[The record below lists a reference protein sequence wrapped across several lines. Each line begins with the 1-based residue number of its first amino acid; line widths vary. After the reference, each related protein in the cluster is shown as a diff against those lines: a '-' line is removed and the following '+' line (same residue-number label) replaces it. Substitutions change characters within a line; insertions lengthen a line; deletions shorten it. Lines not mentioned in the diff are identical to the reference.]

1 MNIKSVSLCQI
12 AGAILFIGVLQW
24 FMAVLA
30 AETLFPG
37 YSIQAN
43 DLSDLASTV
52 PPNISPIQPP
62 AMLFNAATF
71 IIGLLS
77 LISATLI
84 YLSGQGRLFS
94 ALFGLSGIFAMG
106 VGIFPGDSGRI
117 HGLVALGWF
126 AAAPISAIISARI
139 VKGPLAW
146 FSLAIGLFS
155 LIVLF
160 FALSAGM
167 DSPFRFFGRGGEER
181 MLVFPVVMWMTAFAG
196 YLMGSCKI
204 DR

>member
-1 MNIKSVSLCQI
+1 
-12 AGAILFIGVLQW
+12 
-24 FMAVLA
+24 MAVLA

-52 PPNISPIQPP
+52 APNISPIQPP

-77 LISATLI
+77 LISAMLI
-84 YLSGQGRLFS
+84 YLSAQGRLFS

-106 VGIFPGDSGRI
+106 VGIFPGDTGSI

-126 AAAPISAIISARI
+126 AAAPLSAIISARM

-146 FSLAIGLFS
+146 FSVAIGLFS

-160 FALSAGM
+160 FAFSDGM

-181 MLVFPVVMWMTAFAG
+181 MLVFPVVMWMAAFAG